1 VYPRSPFGMQEKR
14 IGPDLACACC
24 LGNKSELQAALARI
38 RHNLSGEAV
47 CLERTFQILTHPLGM
62 VVRSTAFTT
71 VFHGVPLPFFF
82 SYNMMTEHN
91 RRFGTRHEALEEY
104 NITGVEGIDGNGPNI
119 TARQRINDG
128 LYDVFTM
135 GYHIVAVEVTMR
147 RNILLIRS

>member
-1 VYPRSPFGMQEKR
+1 VYPWSPFGMQEKR

-47 CLERTFQILTHPLGM
+47 CLERTFQILAYRLGM
-62 VVRSTAFTT
+62 VVRSTAFTA
-71 VFHGVPLPFFF
+71 VSRGVPLPFFF
-82 SYNMMTEHN
+82 SYDMMTEHN
-91 RRFGTRHEALEEY
+91 GRFGSRHEVLEEY
-104 NITGVEGIDGNGPNI
+104 GLTVVEGIDGNGPDI
-119 TARQRINDG
+119 AARQRINDG

-135 GYHIVAVEVTMR
+135 GYHIVAVEVTMK